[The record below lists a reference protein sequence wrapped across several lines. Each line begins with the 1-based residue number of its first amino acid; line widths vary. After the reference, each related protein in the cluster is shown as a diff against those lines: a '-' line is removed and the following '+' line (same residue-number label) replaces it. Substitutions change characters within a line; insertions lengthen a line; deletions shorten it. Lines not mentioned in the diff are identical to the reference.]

1 MSAVAPYRNPLDVL
15 WRGVPTPFRAEVQ
28 LARRCVAVETND
40 PALLAQFPVGIVST
54 ENAVQ
59 TRESGFLW
67 RIVRDEEAP
76 GAVEP
81 CVAFA
86 EGPLT
91 FVAMGSSLT
100 VAVDHERNELIAFVG
115 GVISPAEFAATALPL
130 FEKLTL
136 GGRGSLNLAAR
147 HEAGHIVA
155 SEDADYKNA

>member
-40 PALLAQFPVGIVST
+40 PALLAQFPVGTVST
-54 ENAVQ
+54 ENAAQ
-59 TRESGFLW
+59 TRESDFLW

-76 GAVEP
+76 GTVEP

-115 GVISPAEFAATALPL
+115 RMISHTEFAATALPL

-136 GGRGSLNLAAR
+136 GGRGSLDPAAHHKAGHLAA
-147 HEAGHIVA
+147 
-155 SEDADYKNA
+155 SQDADYKNA